1 MRVLITGGCGYIGFS
16 LIEQLD
22 ATNEITEIVIYDN
35 LSRNIYPVFF
45 AKFSEKV
52 RFIQGDILDE
62 RKLEKAMRSIDCVVH
77 LAAKV
82 NSPLSDI
89 ETQHYDQINNWGTSI
104 LVNLVE
110 KSAVEKIIYLSSGV
124 VYGNTKNELATVDFP
139 VNPINHY
146 GKSKLLG
153 EEHTLRL
160 KDKISTYILRVGN
173 VFGVNPAIRMDTVMN
188 KFIFRAIFND
198 QVMILGDG
206 SQIRSF
212 INVEV
217 LARKLKKYI
226 LQEGTISKIANVST
240 FNYSIEEIAYF
251 MKENLFPDLQIR
263 YLNENNSYWGYGLQ
277 NGGSLSK
284 EQLEIDFIANLK
296 ILKNNFTIK

>member
-188 KFIFRAIFND
+188 KFIFRAIFNN